1 MTTQGIPARWKTRFC
16 AEVNCEVTTMTPAR
30 RDAATSSAQVAAAA
44 PAGMVETTMSSSEPV
59 TPRMISTAH
68 SLSSARMT
76 RPTVRDRPRRRPG
89 RL

>member
-1 MTTQGIPARWKTRFC
+1 
-16 AEVNCEVTTMTPAR
+16 
-30 RDAATSSAQVAAAA
+30 
-44 PAGMVETTMSSSEPV
+44 MVEITTSSSEPV

-76 RPTVRDRPRRRPG
+76 SPTERDRPRRRPG